1 MPAKFKIMISIV
13 VVIAAV
19 AVFYFQSTAGHAVTP
34 WVALA
39 LGAFMIFAMWIF
51 PEEQKKKSSK

>member
-19 AVFYFQSTAGHAVTP
+19 AVFYFQSMAGQAVTP
-34 WVALA
+34 WIALI

>member
-19 AVFYFQSTAGHAVTP
+19 AVFFFQSTAGQEVTP

-39 LGAFMIFAMWIF
+39 LGVFMIFAMWIF

>member
-19 AVFYFQSTAGHAVTP
+19 AVFYFQSTAGQGFTP

>member
-13 VVIAAV
+13 VVIAAA
-19 AVFYFQSTAGHAVTP
+19 AVFHFQSAAGQEVTP

-39 LGAFMIFAMWIF
+39 LGGFMIFAMWLF
-51 PEEQKKKSSK
+51 PEEQKKKSGN

>member
-19 AVFYFQSTAGHAVTP
+19 AVFYFQSTAGQAVTP
-34 WVALA
+34 WVSLA